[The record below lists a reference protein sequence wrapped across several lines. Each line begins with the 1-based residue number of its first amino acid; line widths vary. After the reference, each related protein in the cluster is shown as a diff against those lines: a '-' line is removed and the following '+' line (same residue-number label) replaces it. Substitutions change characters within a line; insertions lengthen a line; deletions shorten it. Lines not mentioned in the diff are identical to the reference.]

1 MMMLGKSRQVTCVV
15 WGREWKVGKR
25 GKGNIE
31 VTEQDN
37 EIFLVTIRTVNATLV
52 NTQLQ
57 GVKVTETQSCL
68 S

>member
-1 MMMLGKSRQVTCVV
+1 MMMGKSRKVTCDVC
-15 WGREWKVGKR
+15 GREWQIGKR
-25 GKGNIE
+25 GKGTIE

-37 EIFLVTIRTVNATLV
+37 EIFLVTMGTVNTALV

-57 GVKVTETQSCL
+57 GVKVTETSSYL

>member
-1 MMMLGKSRQVTCVV
+1 M
-15 WGREWKVGKR
+15 GKR
-25 GKGNIE
+25 GKGTIE

-37 EIFLVTIRTVNATLV
+37 EIFLVTMRTVNAILV

-68 S
+68 SSSFYLGKSIGKDYR

>member
-1 MMMLGKSRQVTCVV
+1 MMLGKSRQITRVV
-15 WGREWKVGKR
+15 CGRELKIGKR
-25 GKGNIE
+25 GKSTIE

-37 EIFLVTIRTVNATLV
+37 EIFLVTMRTVGTTLV

-57 GVKVTETQSCL
+57 GVKVTENQSCL

>member
-1 MMMLGKSRQVTCVV
+1 MMMGKSRKVTCDVC
-15 WGREWKVGKR
+15 GRECQMGKR
-25 GKGNIE
+25 GKSTIE
-31 VTEQDN
+31 ATEQDN
-37 EIFLVTIRTVNATLV
+37 RIFLVTMRTVNTALV